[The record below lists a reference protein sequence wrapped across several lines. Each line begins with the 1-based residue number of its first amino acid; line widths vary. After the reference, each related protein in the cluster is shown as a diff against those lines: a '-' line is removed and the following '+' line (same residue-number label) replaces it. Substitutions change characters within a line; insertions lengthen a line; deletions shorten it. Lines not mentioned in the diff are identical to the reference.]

1 MDSIA
6 KIEQYVLEE
15 LEYTKGSQTFRNKK
29 SILNKMKEAEL
40 SGKEIT
46 TAIYVKYKKW
56 EKKELLIKQLQE
68 ENNILKSLGNK
79 DSIEEVKILK
89 QKLETEKQKTIKY
102 FKKVSQLEQ
111 ELSNVRRSS
120 SNKDKKPT
128 YSSDEDEDCGY
139 YN

>member
-15 LEYTKGSQTFRNKK
+15 LEYKKGSGSFRNKK
-29 SILNKMKEAEL
+29 SLLNKMKEAEL

-68 ENNILKSLGNK
+68 ENNILKSNGDL
-79 DSIEEVKILK
+79 DSLLQQIKRLNNELDKQVKIK
-89 QKLETEKQKTIKY
+89 HIYIDKYVKLE
-102 FKKVSQLEQ
+102 EQ
-111 ELSNVRRSS
+111 LSNVT
-120 SNKDKKPT
+120 KLVTPKKPT